1 MTTGSQANGDGRDVQ
16 VRIALAQV
24 NADQQPAKNIAAAGR
39 LARQAAAGGAGLL
52 VLPEMFMARPTADS
66 PPAQLVAADGGRFR
80 DALAQIAADNEIFV
94 VAGGWEGSTH
104 PGRAFNT
111 LFTFSPRGQ
120 LVAAYRKLHLF
131 DALSI
136 RESDI
141 LVPGAALPP
150 VIDLGGIRVGFA
162 ICYDLRFP
170 ELFRCLAAQGVAL
183 VIVAAAWY
191 QGAMKEDHWL
201 TLLRARAIENTCY
214 VAGCNLVG
222 PAFCGRST
230 LFDPFGV
237 PLAGAGEAPALIFG
251 QVSAGRVAAVR
262 EKLPALAHRRRDLLG
277 PGG

>member
-1 MTTGSQANGDGRDVQ
+1 MTASSQPKGGDMDVQ

-24 NADQQPAKNIAAAGR
+24 RGDLEPAKNIATAGS

-52 VLPEMFMARPTADS
+52 VLPEMFMARPTADN
-66 PPAQLVAADGGRFR
+66 PPAKVVAADGGRFWG
-80 DALAQIAADNEIFV
+80 ALGQIAAENGVFV
-94 VAGGWEGSTH
+94 VAGGWEGSAS

-111 LFTFSPRGQ
+111 LLTFSPQGQ
-120 LVAAYRKLHLF
+120 VLAAYRKLHLF
-131 DALSI
+131 DALSV

-170 ELFRCLAAQGVAL
+170 ELFRYLAAQGAQL
-183 VIVAAAWY
+183 VIVSAAWY

-237 PLAGAGEAPALIFG
+237 PVAGAGEEPALVFG
-251 QVSAGRVAAVR
+251 RVSAARVAAVR
-262 EKLPALAHRRRDLLG
+262 QKLPALEHRRRDLLA
-277 PGG
+277 